1 LNTKDSEKRGEKL
14 EATMNAILKFQKLR
28 QVKQMALS
36 KVVGIQPK
44 RVFGLRTD
52 VVGNVHF
59 TLGQEIIYPAAGVL
73 VVQDYVT
80 NKQRY
85 LRLFF

>member
-1 LNTKDSEKRGEKL
+1 
-14 EATMNAILKFQKLR
+14 MNAILKFQKLR

-73 VVQDYVT
+73 VIQDYIT

-85 LRLFF
+85 LRFIINLKVNC

>member
-1 LNTKDSEKRGEKL
+1 MNTKDNEKRKSE
-14 EATMNAILKFQKLR
+14 ETMNVILKFQKLR

-36 KVVGIQPK
+36 KSVGIQPK

-52 VVGNVHF
+52 VIGNVHF

-73 VVQDYVT
+73 VIQDYVT

-85 LRLFF
+85 LRLL

>member
-1 LNTKDSEKRGEKL
+1 
-14 EATMNAILKFQKLR
+14 MNAILKLQKLR

-36 KVVGIQPK
+36 KSVGITPK

-52 VVGNVHF
+52 VAGNVQF
-59 TLGQEIIYPAAGVL
+59 TLGQDIIYPAAGVL
-73 VVQDYVT
+73 VIEDFVT

-85 LRLFF
+85 LR